1 MRTMDIYFC
10 GLWGEIVCLKEET
23 GDFMSKL
30 FHVTLQKWQAQTGDL
45 LETLTKFLLYF
56 LTTYDESN
64 HQSLI
69 VRIQRASPLQN
80 LLLFQRL
87 HASLQAWPVGV
98 SAAVEA
104 LHFPPQDAE
113 LRQARH
119 HLRLRQTALPLNRA
133 RPSRV
138 AGGSGFPHGEL
149 RRLQPG
155 FQASEGLQHFH
166 NLRSSKAD
174 EIRQCNEHRG
184 TSPVYQKQTWAFI
197 ICHKSPT
204 ITVFKILINL
214 GGFAASFCSI
224 IKLPS
229 NAISIPGLVYT
240 NYF

>member
-119 HLRLRQTALPLNRA
+119 HLRLRQTALLLNRA

-138 AGGSGFPHGEL
+138 AGGSGFPHSEL

-155 FQASEGLQHFH
+155 FQASEGPQHFH

-174 EIRQCNEHRG
+174 EIRRCNQHRSRHG
-184 TSPVYQKQTWAFI
+184 LS
-197 ICHKSPT
+197 
-204 ITVFKILINL
+204 
-214 GGFAASFCSI
+214 SFVIKVPRLRFSKYSSI
-224 IKLPS
+224 WVDLQPLS
-229 NAISIPGLVYT
+229 VQLL
-240 NYF
+240 NYPAMRFLSLD

>member
-10 GLWGEIVCLKEET
+10 GLWGETVCLKEET

-69 VRIQRASPLQN
+69 VRIQHTSPLQN

-87 HASLQAWPVGV
+87 HASLQAWPVEV
-98 SAAVEA
+98 AAAVKA
-104 LHFPPQDAE
+104 LHFLPQEAE
-113 LRQARH
+113 LRQAHR
-119 HLRLRQTALPLNRA
+119 HLRLRRTALPLSRA

-138 AGGSGFPHGEL
+138 AGESGFPYGEL
-149 RRLQPG
+149 CRLQPG
-155 FQASEGLQHFH
+155 FQASEGPQHFH
-166 NLRSSKAD
+166 NLHSRGEARITGGHRLFTRS
-174 EIRQCNEHRG
+174 RL
-184 TSPVYQKQTWAFI
+184 WLFI
-197 ICHKSPT
+197 ICHQSPT
-204 ITVFKILINL
+204 ITLFKILINL

-224 IKLPS
+224 IELHS
-229 NAISIPGLVYT
+229 NVISIPGLAHT
-240 NYF
+240 NGF